1 MGNFLEITVKRR
13 AFIALTA
20 SAILS
25 ACTSSET
32 SPANP
37 SGEGTPVYLI
47 SEKQADDIM
56 RKAMATTFT
65 NLPIMKVDV
74 PHPGYTVS
82 MNFALDQHSIT
93 LMMVPTKGVFDGKV
107 MDGYSFKVAQYGS
120 IPITGGIRTRNIIR
134 EIEKMTSNVK
144 STSAISSAQTTT
156 G

>member
-1 MGNFLEITVKRR
+1 MERRIFITL
-13 AFIALTA
+13 AA
-20 SAILS
+20 SAILT

-32 SPANP
+32 SPVNP

-56 RKAMATTFT
+56 KKAMAATFT

-74 PHPGYTVS
+74 PHSGYTVS

-93 LMMVPTKGVFDGKV
+93 LMMVPTKGMFNGKV

-120 IPITGGIRTRNIIR
+120 IPITGGVKTRNIIR
-134 EIEKMTSNVK
+134 EIEKMTSNVR
-144 STSAISSAQTTT
+144 SASAIS
-156 G
+156 